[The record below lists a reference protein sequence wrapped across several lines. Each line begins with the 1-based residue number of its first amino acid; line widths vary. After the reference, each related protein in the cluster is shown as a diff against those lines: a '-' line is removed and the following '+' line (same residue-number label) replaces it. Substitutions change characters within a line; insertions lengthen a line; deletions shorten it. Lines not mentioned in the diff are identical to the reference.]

1 MCRIHVTLPCV
12 LSDAL
17 SVELQVAYK
26 STLFLII
33 FPERHVDVLE
43 DGRNGVYLQNA
54 TYKRTADAAEC
65 TSLFRQGWANRTKG
79 PIDYETRA
87 AVFFSLDLSMVRI
100 AAKLQGNF
108 GIARSV

>member
-1 MCRIHVTLPCV
+1 MQNTCNFTLCSINT
-12 LSDAL
+12 LSL
-17 SVELQVAYK
+17 ELQVAYK

-33 FPERHVDVLE
+33 FPERHIDVHE

-100 AAKLQGNF
+100 AAKW
-108 GIARSV
+108 IARSV

>member
-1 MCRIHVTLPCV
+1 MHVQCNFSLCFI
-12 LSDAL
+12 SAL

-33 FPERHVDVLE
+33 FPERHIDVHE

-54 TYKRTADAAEC
+54 TYKRTVDAAEC

-100 AAKLQGNF
+100 AAKW
-108 GIARSV
+108 IARSV

>member
-1 MCRIHVTLPCV
+1 MHFLWNFRWLTNQH
-12 LSDAL
+12 
-17 SVELQVAYK
+17 YY
-26 STLFLII
+26 FLII
-33 FPERHVDVLE
+33 FPERHVDVHE

-100 AAKLQGNF
+100 AAKW
-108 GIARSV
+108 IARSV